1 MSGNLATRAITRAES
16 KVYATTLSH
25 MNLGEIA
32 QILGSNIRAA
42 RGASELAE
50 REPVGYSIDSRT
62 VRAGE
67 LFFAIRGDN
76 HDGHRFVADAIAGRA
91 LAAVVS
97 RDFLDSD
104 AGRQIDPHKAALIM
118 VDDTL
123 AALQFLAYTVLKS
136 WRGDVVAITG
146 SLGKTTT
153 KEMIAAMLARV
164 GRVIKT
170 TGNLNNYYGLPL
182 SVLKMESDGKHAS
195 DFDYAV
201 LEMGMNHKGE
211 IARLTEIAP
220 PDVGVVTIVAPAHLE
235 FFRSIEEIAEA
246 KMELVTGV
254 SAGGTAVLN
263 ADDHLVARMSEH
275 RTDISSLTFGIEHQ
289 ADVMASEIRPEGIAG
304 SSFLLSTPHGN
315 VEARVPLP
323 GRHNIYNAL
332 AAATVADLYETPLK
346 EIAAALAETPT
357 PKMRGEVVRF
367 RDGFTLIDDSY
378 NSNPRALLEMVAT
391 MCANEDYKR
400 KIVVAGEMLELG
412 ATGPEL
418 HREAGRQMARS
429 GVDKLIGIRGL
440 AEEIVSG
447 AREAGMTDEAS
458 VFTASPEE
466 AAEMII
472 REARAGD
479 LILVKG
485 SRGVKTEIVVERM
498 KHRFDRLL
506 DSCDTKT
513 GDAAIGRC

>member
-1 MSGNLATRAITRAES
+1 
-16 KVYATTLSH
+16 

-32 QILGSNIRAA
+32 DILGSNIRAA

-50 REPVGYSIDSRT
+50 REPIGYSIDSRT

-67 LFFAIRGDN
+67 LFFAIRGEN
-76 HDGHRFVADAIAGRA
+76 YDGHRFVGDAIAGRA

-104 AGRQIDPHKAALIM
+104 PGRQIDPHKAALIL

-123 AALQFLAYTVLKS
+123 SALQFLAYSVLKS
-136 WRGDVVAITG
+136 WQGDVVAVTG

-164 GRVIKT
+164 GRVVKT
-170 TGNLNNYYGLPL
+170 TGNLNNYFGLPL

-211 IARLTEIAP
+211 IARLAEIAP

-235 FFRSIEEIAEA
+235 FFTSIDEIAEA
-246 KMELVTGV
+246 KAEMV
-254 SAGGTAVLN
+254 SGITAGGTAVLN
-263 ADDHLVARMSEH
+263 ADDNRVAGMATMRS
-275 RTDISSLTFGIEHQ
+275 DITSLTFGIEHD
-289 ADVMASEIRPEGIAG
+289 ADVMASEIRPEGVAG
-304 SSFLLSTPHGN
+304 SSFLLSTRQGQ

-332 AAATVADLYETPLK
+332 AAATVADLYETPL
-346 EIAAALAETPT
+346 EAIAAALAETST
-357 PKMRGEVVRF
+357 PKMRGEVIQF
-367 RDGFTLIDDSY
+367 REGFTLIDDSY
-378 NSNPRALLEMVAT
+378 NSNPRALFEMAS
-391 MCANEDYKR
+391 MICANRESKR

-412 ATGPEL
+412 SAGPAL
-418 HREAGRQMARS
+418 HRESGRQIARLGADKVI
-429 GVDKLIGIRGL
+429 GVRGL
-440 AEEIVSG
+440 AEEIVLG
-447 AREAGMTDEAS
+447 AREAGMSDEAA
-458 VFTASPEE
+458 VFTANPEE
-466 AAEMII
+466 AADILI
-472 REARAGD
+472 RETRAGD

-498 KHRFDRLL
+498 KQRFDRLL
-506 DSCDTKT
+506 DSCETKT
-513 GDAAIGRC
+513 GDAATGRC

>member
-1 MSGNLATRAITRAES
+1 MPLNN
-16 KVYATTLSH
+16 
-25 MNLGEIA
+25 MNLGKIA
-32 QILGSNIRAA
+32 DILGSNIRAA

-67 LFFAIRGDN
+67 LFFAIRGESY
-76 HDGHRFVADAIAGRA
+76 DGHRFVADAIARRA

-104 AGRQIDPHKAALIM
+104 PGRQIDPQKSAVIL

-123 AALQFLAYTVLKS
+123 SALQFLAYTVLKS

-164 GRVIKT
+164 GRVVKT

-235 FFRSIEEIAEA
+235 FFTSIDEIAEA
-246 KMELVTGV
+246 KAEMV
-254 SAGGTAVLN
+254 SGITSGGAAVLN
-263 ADDHLVARMSEH
+263 ADDERVARMGAM
-275 RTDISSLTFGIEHQ
+275 RNDITSLTFGIEHD
-289 ADVMASEIRPEGIAG
+289 ADVMATEIRPEGVSG
-304 SSFLLSTPHGN
+304 SSFVLSTRRGRI
-315 VEARVPLP
+315 EARVPLP
-323 GRHNIYNAL
+323 GRHNIYNSL
-332 AAATVADLYETPLK
+332 AAATVADLYETPLE

-357 PKMRGEVVRF
+357 PKMRGEVVLF
-367 RDGFTLIDDSY
+367 RDGFTVIDDSY
-378 NSNPRALLEMVAT
+378 NSNPRALFEMVST
-391 MCANEDYKR
+391 VCANQDSKR

-418 HREAGRQMARS
+418 HREAGRQIARL
-429 GVDKLIGIRGL
+429 GVDKLIGVRGL
-440 AEEIVSG
+440 AEELVAG
-447 AREAGMTDEAS
+447 AREAGMNAEDA
-458 VFTASPEE
+458 VFTATPEE
-466 AAEMII
+466 AAEMMFS
-472 REARAGD
+472 EARAGD

-485 SRGVKTEIVVERM
+485 SRGVKTEIVVEGMRQ
-498 KHRFDRLL
+498 RFETIV
-506 DSCDTKT
+506 DSCETIT
-513 GDAAIGRC
+513 GDAATGRC